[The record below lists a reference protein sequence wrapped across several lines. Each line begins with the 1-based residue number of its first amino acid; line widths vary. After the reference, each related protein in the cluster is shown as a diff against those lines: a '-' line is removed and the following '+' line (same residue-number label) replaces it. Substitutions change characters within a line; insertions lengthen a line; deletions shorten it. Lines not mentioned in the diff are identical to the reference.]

1 MMIKKIKFEIHENG
15 EREIELGK
23 TVYKFIAESI
33 LEKYISELLKKNT
46 EDIMLED

>member
-1 MMIKKIKFEIHENG
+1 MIKKIKFEIYEN
-15 EREIELGK
+15 EEKEVEVGK

-33 LEKYISELLKKNT
+33 LEKYISEVLKQNT